1 LAFLSSF
8 PEDELVLRKIDQY
21 IDNFKETYIMVKGF
35 ENDAREKVEKL
46 VEFATDVRM
55 AFLLLVPRLAD
66 DDVLFTL
73 LAIACSEH

>member
-1 LAFLSSF
+1 
-8 PEDELVLRKIDQY
+8 
-21 IDNFKETYIMVKGF
+21 MVKGF